1 MTKIK
6 YCPEC
11 GFKLSKVEKEIEKEE
26 KKPVVDGALNKL
38 KEHFSTDNVV
48 KRRKDFEKL
57 MERRK
62 KNVFS
67 D

>member
-11 GFKLSKVEKEIEKEE
+11 GFKLSNVEKEVEEQE

-38 KEHFSTDNVV
+38 KDHFSTKNVV
-48 KRRKDFEKL
+48 QRRKDFEAL
-57 MERRK
+57 MKRRK
-62 KNVFS
+62 ENVFS